1 MLDFNIDA
9 TKIKPNNMAPQKT
22 EIQTMRDTLKW
33 AIAIMISLLVI
44 LIGGAVRAE
53 VRINQSDEKVTKIQ
67 NDYLPYFAFEYI
79 VESNNKLMNLITAID
94 SKDDLRYQQAMKEW
108 SDLQQEVVKQA
119 GKNKTRG
126 GGSVPQSYK

>member
-1 MLDFNIDA
+1 
-9 TKIKPNNMAPQKT
+9 MAPQKT
-22 EIQTMRDTLKW
+22 EIEKMQNVLRAYIITT
-33 AIAIMISLLVI
+33 ISLIVI
-44 LIGGAVRAE
+44 FIGGAVRAE
-53 VRINQSDEKVTKIQ
+53 MRINQSDEKIVKIQ

-79 VESNNKLMNLITAID
+79 VESNNKLINLLSAID

-126 GGSVPQSYK
+126 SGIGAGFSSTANYK

>member
-1 MLDFNIDA
+1 
-9 TKIKPNNMAPQKT
+9 MAPQKT

-53 VRINQSDEKVTKIQ
+53 VRINQSDEKIVKMQ

-79 VESNNKLMNLITAID
+79 VESNNKLINILTAID
-94 SKDDLRYQQAMKEW
+94 SKNDEKYQQAVKEW
-108 SDLQQEVVKQA
+108 YDLQQEVIKQA
-119 GKNKTRG
+119 GKNKVKGAGTG
-126 GGSVPQSYK
+126 TQSYK